1 MLKPKKKITKKD
13 IQRDPFLESVDQAQA
28 HLEDN
33 RSLYLK
39 IGSAVLILIVVFNI
53 LSNKNNQQI
62 QKASASLGEA
72 LITLDRDDK
81 TTAQFQLETV
91 LNNYDKTPASE
102 TATYFLGKMMYDS
115 GQFEEAKTYLEAY
128 TKKNS
133 KGFLSAPACIM
144 LSDISIEENNISD
157 AVNFLDKGIN
167 YATSDK
173 DIRLLKLRKA
183 SIELDRGNSD
193 IAKSIVQEVLL
204 DEKITSWNK
213 QIAQEIVGR
222 ISG

>member
-1 MLKPKKKITKKD
+1 MLRPKKKITKKD

-28 HLEDN
+28 HLEGN
-33 RSLYLK
+33 RSLYFK
-39 IGSAVLILIVVFNI
+39 IGSAVLISIVAFNI

-72 LITLDRDDK
+72 LITLDRNDK

-91 LNNYDKTPASE
+91 LNNYDKTPSSAA
-102 TATYFLGKMMYDS
+102 ATYFLGKMMYDS
-115 GQFEEAKTYLEAY
+115 EQFEEAKTYLESY
-128 TKKNS
+128 VKGS
-133 KGFLSAPACIM
+133 PKGFLLAPTCIM
-144 LSDISIEENNISD
+144 LSDISIKENDFND

-204 DEKITSWNK
+204 DEKTTGWNK

>member
-1 MLKPKKKITKKD
+1 MLRPKKNITKRD

-33 RSLYLK
+33 RSLYFK
-39 IGSAVLILIVVFNI
+39 IGSAVLILIVAFNI

-81 TTAQFQLETV
+81 TTAKFQLETV
-91 LNNYDKTPASE
+91 LNNYNKTPSSAA
-102 TATYFLGKMMYDS
+102 ATYFLGKMMYDS
-115 GQFEEAKTYLEAY
+115 GQFEEAKTYLESYA
-128 TKKNS
+128 KES
-133 KGFLSAPACIM
+133 PKGFLLAPTCIM
-144 LSDISIEENNISD
+144 LSDISLKENNLDD
-157 AVNFLDKGIN
+157 AVSFLDKGIN
-167 YATSDK
+167 YASSDK

-183 SIELDRGNSD
+183 SIELNRGNSD
-193 IAKSIVQEVLL
+193 IAKSIVQDVLL
-204 DEKITSWNK
+204 DEKTTSWNK

>member
-1 MLKPKKKITKKD
+1 MLRPKKKITKKD

-33 RSLYLK
+33 RSLYFK
-39 IGSAVLILIVVFNI
+39 IGFAVLILIVAFNI

-72 LITLDRDDK
+72 LITLDRSDK

-91 LNNYDKTPASE
+91 LNNHDKTPASE
-102 TATYFLGKMMYDS
+102 VATYFLGKMMYDS
-115 GQFEEAKTYLEAY
+115 GQFEEAKTYLGSYAKE
-128 TKKNS
+128 S
-133 KGFLSAPACIM
+133 PKGFLLAPTCIM
-144 LSDISIEENNISD
+144 LSDISIKENDLDD

-167 YATSDK
+167 YASSDK

-183 SIELDRGNSD
+183 SIELNRGNSD
-193 IAKSIVQEVLL
+193 IAKYIVQEVLL
-204 DEKITSWNK
+204 DEKTTSWNK
-213 QIAQEIVGR
+213 QIAQEIIGK